1 MLEKIIDDAEAAKKL
16 SLEKSKTE
24 IDKMNNYLMQSKQST
39 DSKIGKENAKNLID
53 TVVSLGRGR
62 GEIESDTETLN
73 K

>member
-1 MLEKIIDDAEAAKKL
+1 LEKIIDDAEAAKKL

>member
-1 MLEKIIDDAEAAKKL
+1 LKKIIDDAEAAKKL

>member
-1 MLEKIIDDAEAAKKL
+1 LKKIIDDAEAAKKL

-24 IDKMNNYLMQSKQST
+24 IDKMNNYLMQSEQST

>member
-1 MLEKIIDDAEAAKKL
+1 
-16 SLEKSKTE
+16 
-24 IDKMNNYLMQSKQST
+24 MQSKQST